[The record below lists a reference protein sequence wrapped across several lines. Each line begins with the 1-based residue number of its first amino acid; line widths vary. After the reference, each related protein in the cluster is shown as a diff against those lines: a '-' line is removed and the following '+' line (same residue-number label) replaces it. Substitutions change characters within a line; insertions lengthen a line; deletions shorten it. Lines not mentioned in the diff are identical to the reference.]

1 MKPSTRRLNKMTRA
15 AIVAL
20 AVVLFG
26 GIVTAD
32 KGSGSNQV
40 RKIQVGQSAGKT
52 IITVVGTRRPTYTAF
67 KLSSPKRLVVDLAN
81 SHIRGVP
88 SVLDRSTALVDGV
101 AVSQFSTGGVPV
113 ARVMINF
120 KKEAAYRV
128 KVKGKTLVISL
139 SGAPSQAVENS
150 PETNSSEV
158 EMAVARAQA
167 ANTQEKLVEAV
178 AEIDR
183 MKTLSA
189 DHKSQAQQARQEAQA
204 AKEAL
209 AKARLEQDKRDELK
223 SSRFEKAT
231 RQTEKKIARLEN
243 EIERARKIA
252 KAEEVDRERLEKKLR
267 SIQEEIEVVRA
278 QKKDVVS
285 SRDDTRRRAQDLK
298 KDMKVLALA
307 AATARKEAQKALLA
321 QKNASS
327 TYKKAADG
335 ERAGLLKVLKRR
347 EKETVEAKKRLS
359 SAEQARDLSDEK
371 VAKTVKELRAANET
385 VEQLEKKQSQ
395 METRARR
402 DLAKAE
408 KKREQANKATATAM
422 ARAAKAELAR
432 KDARAEVARLK
443 ETIELKG
450 SRADAKASEKVA
462 AAIDRVA
469 KAQKAR
475 SESEKKFRD
484 LEDRIAKA
492 DDVAGALEDKL
503 VFAEREIRVARLRA
517 RRVSK
522 AAAAAKADL
531 ENTRSKL
538 EDSDKRVAL
547 SKTELETAKKEIADR
562 DKYVTLAKNDLRSV
576 KRKLKGSDK
585 RVALSK
591 TELEIAKKEIAD
603 RDKRVTRSKTELEI
617 AKKEIADRD
626 KRVVRAKEELESTKK
641 KISDRDERVA
651 RAKDDLR
658 SAKDKLKRRDE
669 RVAQAKAELEIAKR
683 EIAEHEKRVTRA
695 KKDLWR
701 MKSKL
706 KGSDKRVALS
716 RSDLAIAKK
725 EIADRDKRV
734 TRAKDDLRSARR
746 KMKGSDKRV
755 VQAKAE
761 LEIAKKEIADRD
773 ELVARSKAELEI
785 AKKEIADRDKR
796 VARANDHLRN
806 AKSKLK
812 GSDER
817 FLSVNTKLSKAN
829 STIAEQEKEIS
840 TLHETRMRAEN
851 ARVKAAGS
859 KSMTQEDLRLLRLAQ
874 MRGWDKTAASQDSKK
889 PATVASAVTDI
900 RFVNEGPVQRILIS
914 TNSDLKIEHSQNGK
928 KKATLLL
935 NGADL
940 GPLLERTLDVTDFG
954 GAIDRISSYKNGDDV
969 KFEVELGKTAKNV
982 VRRNGNTIEW
992 IFTTRSVKSAVKSAV
1007 KDKKMTPLGT
1017 DTRTI
1022 DREDASAY
1030 DYPMDRT
1037 AAYAVK
1043 LKKKNFKKK
1052 KFTGRKIDLDFKD
1065 ADIHNILRLLSD
1077 VGHVNIV
1084 TADDVSGSVTI
1095 RMRNV
1100 PWDQALDV
1108 ILMAKKLGM
1117 VRDGNL
1123 IRVAPLATLE
1133 KEREMEIARRKQS
1146 KALEPLETRLIPVS
1160 YAQAGELQPRA
1171 NDLLSER
1178 GKLSVDSRTNVIIA
1192 RDTASNLDQIESLIR
1207 NLDTQTPQ
1215 VLIEGRIVEASSTYA
1230 REIGIQWGGD
1240 FSASAATAN
1249 PTGLAFPSTVGVAG
1263 GATDNQTPVG
1273 GLSPVAGG
1281 RPNPNFAV
1289 NLPAAAGTGSGGALG
1304 ITLGSIANNANLNL
1318 RLSAMEE
1325 EGTLRILSSPKILTL
1340 DNRQAH
1346 IEQGT
1351 LIPYSRISA
1360 QGIQTAFKEAKLN
1373 LTVTPHVTADGSVLL
1388 KIKMTRDEPD
1398 FNNKGARGDPTI
1410 LKREAETELLVSDG
1424 HTAVI
1429 GGIYTRN
1436 HGTSYKKV
1444 PFFGDIP
1451 ILGWLFKSRSDSDR
1465 RSEMLIFITPRIVNR
1480 AESIGT

>member
-1 MKPSTRRLNKMTRA
+1 MKRSIQRLNKLARA
-15 AIVAL
+15 SIVAL
-20 AVVLFG
+20 AVVLFA

-32 KGSGSNQV
+32 KAGDSNQV
-40 RKIQVGQSAGKT
+40 RKIQVSQSAGKT
-52 IITVVGTRRPTYTAF
+52 IITVVGTKRPTYTAF

-81 SHIRGVP
+81 SNIKGVP
-88 SVLDRSTALVDGV
+88 SVLDKSTALVEGV

-128 KVKGKTLVISL
+128 KVKGKTLVISM
-139 SGAPSQAVENS
+139 SGAPLQAVEENS
-150 PETNSSEV
+150 KTTSDEI
-158 EMAVARAQA
+158 EMAAAKAQTVNA
-167 ANTQEKLVEAV
+167 QEKLIEAIR
-178 AEIDR
+178 EIER
-183 MKTLSA
+183 MKALSA
-189 DHKSQAQQARQEAQA
+189 ENNSQAQKARHEAQA
-204 AKEAL
+204 AKAAL
-209 AKARLEQDKRDELK
+209 EQARLEQDKRDELK
-223 SSRFEKAT
+223 KTKFEKAT
-231 RQTEKKIARLEN
+231 RQASKKIARLEN
-243 EIERARKIA
+243 EIERARKVA
-252 KAEEVDRERLEKKLR
+252 KVEQVERERLEKKLR
-267 SIQEEIEVVRA
+267 LVNEEIEVVRT
-278 QKKDVVS
+278 QTETVVA
-285 SRDDTRRRAQDLK
+285 SRDDTRNRADSLK
-298 KDMKVLALA
+298 EDMEVLALA
-307 AATARKEAQKALLA
+307 ASAAKKEARKALYAQKD
-321 QKNASS
+321 ASS
-327 TYKKAADG
+327 AYKKAAEG
-335 ERAGLLKVLKRR
+335 EKAELLKVLKRR
-347 EKETVEAKKRLS
+347 EKETVEAKRRLS
-359 SAEQARDLSDEK
+359 STEQARDLSDKK
-371 VAKTVKELRAANET
+371 VAKAEKALRVANATVK
-385 VEQLEKKQSQ
+385 QLEEKQRQ

-402 DLAKAE
+402 NLARAE
-408 KKREQANKATATAM
+408 KMREQANAAKRKAM
-422 ARAAKAELAR
+422 SRAARAELAK
-432 KDARAEVARLK
+432 KDEREEVARLK
-443 ETIELKG
+443 KKIDLKG

-462 AAIDRVA
+462 AAIERMA

-484 LEDRIAKA
+484 LEGRIAKA
-492 DDVAGALEDKL
+492 NDVVSTLEDKL
-503 VFAEREIRVARLRA
+503 AFSEREIRVAKSRA
-517 RRVSK
+517 RRVSRM
-522 AAAAAKADL
+522 AAVAKADL

-538 EDSDKRVAL
+538 EDSNKRVAL
-547 SKTELETAKKEIADR
+547 SKTELK
-562 DKYVTLAKNDLRSV
+562 
-576 KRKLKGSDK
+576 
-585 RVALSK
+585 
-591 TELEIAKKEIAD
+591 IAKKEIAD
-603 RDKRVTRSKTELEI
+603 RDNRVALSKAEL
-617 AKKEIADRD
+617 ANARKKITDRD
-626 KRVVRAKEELESTKK
+626 NS
-641 KISDRDERVA
+641 VA
-651 RAKDDLR
+651 RAKDDLK
-658 SAKDKLKRRDE
+658 SAKHKLKGSDE
-669 RVAQAKAELEIAKR
+669 RVTQAKAELEIAKKA
-683 EIAEHEKRVTRA
+683 ITEHEKRVTSA
-695 KKDLWR
+695 KKDLWSVKR
-701 MKSKL
+701 KL
-706 KGSDKRVALS
+706 KNSDSRNALS
-716 RSDLAIAKK
+716 RSELEIANK
-725 EIADRDKRV
+725 EVADRDRRV
-734 TRAKDDLRSARR
+734 TRAKDDLKSARR
-746 KMKGSDKRV
+746 KLKARDERV
-755 VQAKAE
+755 AQAKAE

-773 ELVARSKAELEI
+773 ELVTRSKAELEI
-785 AKKEIADRDKR
+785 AKKEIADRDRR
-796 VARANDHLRN
+796 VARAKDNLKNTKR
-806 AKSKLK
+806 KLK

-817 FLSVNTKLSKAN
+817 ILAANTELSKAN
-829 STIAEQEKEIS
+829 STIADQKKEIS
-840 TLHETRMRAEN
+840 TLRETRMRAEN
-851 ARVKAAGS
+851 ARVKAAGN

-889 PATVASAVTDI
+889 SATVASAVTDI
-900 RFVNEGPVQRILIS
+900 RFVNEGSVQKILIS
-914 TNSDLKIEHSQNGK
+914 TNSDIKIEQSKNGK
-928 KKATLLL
+928 KKAALVL
-935 NGADL
+935 NGTDL

-954 GAIDRISSYKNGDDV
+954 GAIDRISSYKVGDDV
-969 KFEVELGKTAKNV
+969 KFEVALGKTAKNI
-982 VRRNGNTIEW
+982 VRQDGNTIEW
-992 IFTTRSVKSAVKSAV
+992 IFTANSRKPEV
-1007 KDKKMTPLGT
+1007 KDKKITPLGANSK
-1017 DTRTI
+1017 TI

-1043 LKKKNFKKK
+1043 LKKKKFKKK

-1171 NDLLSER
+1171 DDLLSDR

-1192 RDTASNLDQIESLIR
+1192 RDTVSNLDQIEALIR

-1410 LKREAETELLVSDG
+1410 LKREADTELLVADG